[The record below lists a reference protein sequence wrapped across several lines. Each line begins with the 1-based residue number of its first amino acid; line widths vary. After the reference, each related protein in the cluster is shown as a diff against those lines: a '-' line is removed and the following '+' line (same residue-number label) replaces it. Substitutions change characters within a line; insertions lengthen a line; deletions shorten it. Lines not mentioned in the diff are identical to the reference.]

1 MKYFIIAGEASGDLH
16 GSNLMKALKA
26 EDPTAEFACFGGGL
40 MEAAGGLMFRHYR
53 DMAFMGAIDVL
64 RNLNRIGENFTIARN
79 KILEFGPDVVI
90 LIDYPGF
97 NLKIAEFAR
106 KEGFRV
112 FYYILPKVWAWKAW
126 RVKKLKKW
134 CHELFSIFPFEE
146 EFFHRHGAR
155 VRYLGNPL
163 LDAVSAAQRE
173 FPTRG
178 EFLRRNGLDNARENV
193 PQFGPPENLRPLVAL
208 LPGSRLQ
215 EIRLMLPVMT
225 RMAREFPAFR
235 FVISGAPSIAP
246 EVYASFSAE
255 PTIPV
260 VFGQTY
266 ELVRFACAAL
276 VASGTAT
283 LETALLGTPQLVLY
297 KMAGGKWSYRLFKV
311 VFLKVK
317 YVSLPNLILGRQAL
331 RELIMDEM
339 RDDLVKKETA
349 WLLEDENCRA
359 KITDSYREMR
369 ERMGE
374 EGASTRVA
382 AEMVRILHEDF
393 SGRSE
398 NISP

>member
-26 EDPTAEFACFGGGL
+26 EDPSAEFACFGGGL
-40 MEAAGGLMFRHYR
+40 MEAAGGRLFRHYR

-64 RNLNRIGENFTIARN
+64 RNLSRIGENFTIARN
-79 KILEFGPDVVI
+79 KILEFQPDVVI

-126 RVKKLKKW
+126 RVKKLKMW

-146 EFFHRHGAR
+146 EFFHHHGAR

-163 LDAVSAAQRE
+163 LDAVNAAQRE
-173 FPTRG
+173 FPTRR
-178 EFLRRNGLDNARENV
+178 EFLRRNSLEDEGENAHQSAPSENR
-193 PQFGPPENLRPLVAL
+193 RPLVAL

-225 RMAREFPAFR
+225 RMAREFPDYR
-235 FVISGAPSIAP
+235 FVVSGAPSIAP
-246 EVYASFSAE
+246 EVYTTFSE
-255 PTIPV
+255 DPTIPV
-260 VFGQTY
+260 IFEQTY
-266 ELVRFACAAL
+266 PLVRYAHAAL
-276 VASGTAT
+276 VTSGTAT
-283 LETALLGTPQLVLY
+283 LETALLGTPQIVLY
-297 KMAGGKWSYRLFKV
+297 KMAGGKWSYSLFKAL
-311 VFLKVK
+311 FLKVK
-317 YVSLPNLILGRQAL
+317 YVSLPNLILRRQAL

-349 WLLEDENCRA
+349 RLLEDEKYRG
-359 KITDSYREMR
+359 KITDSYQEMR
-369 ERMGE
+369 KRMGE
-374 EGASTRVA
+374 EGASARVA
-382 AEMVRILHEDF
+382 TEMIRILHEGPCDR
-393 SGRSE
+393 SGK
-398 NISP
+398 ISP

>member
-16 GSNLMKALKA
+16 GANLMKALKA
-26 EDPTAEFACFGGGL
+26 EDPLAEFACFGGGL
-40 MEAAGGLMFRHYR
+40 MEAAGGRLLRHYR

-79 KILEFGPDVVI
+79 EILEFRPDVVI

-126 RVKKLKKW
+126 RVKKLKMW

-146 EFFHRHGAR
+146 EFFRRHGVR

-163 LDAVSAAQRE
+163 LDAVNAAQRQ
-173 FPTRG
+173 FPTRK
-178 EFLRRNGLDNARENV
+178 EFLRNNAPDAAGENA
-193 PQFGPPENLRPLVAL
+193 PQLGPPENLRPLVAL

-225 RMAREFPAFR
+225 RMAREFPAYR
-235 FVISGAPSIAP
+235 FVISGAPSVAP
-246 EVYASFSAE
+246 EVYASFSAD
-255 PTIPV
+255 PAIPV
-260 VFGQTY
+260 IFRQTY
-266 ELVRFACAAL
+266 ELVRFAHAAL
-276 VASGTAT
+276 VTSGTAT
-283 LETALLGTPQLVLY
+283 LETALLGTPQVVLY

-311 VFLKVK
+311 LFLKVK

-349 WLLEDENCRA
+349 RLLDDEGYRS
-359 KITDSYREMR
+359 KITLSYQEMKQ
-369 ERMGE
+369 RMGE
-374 EGASTRVA
+374 EGASSRVA
-382 AEMVRILHEDF
+382 AEMVRILQEDP
-393 SGRSE
+393 SGSPAK
-398 NISP
+398 ISP